1 MSGQFATLEI
11 YKSGD
16 VTVIGFGG
24 REVLDQ
30 INIAACREQI
40 AALVKQDNVK
50 TLAFELTGVQL
61 IPSGM
66 LGLMA
71 SLRDLGVAV
80 QLFNPSD
87 DVREVLEITKLN
99 QLFEIHEV

>member
-11 YKSGD
+11 YKSAD
-16 VTVIGFGG
+16 VTLDDVGG
-24 REVLDQ
+24 REVFDQ
-30 INIAACREQI
+30 TNIGACREQI
-40 AALVKQDNVK
+40 SALVKQDNIR

-71 SLRDLGVAV
+71 SLRDLGVTV
-80 QLFNPSD
+80 QIFNPSA